1 MATVV
6 VEVYR
11 VGCTECGVR
20 VEKVEQLP
28 SKAPFSK
35 RFEDAVGRA
44 CEGGSGIAVGRQFG
58 LSARQVLRIDK
69 RYLQRWAE
77 KRKKAPLRH
86 MGVDEIFTSARR
98 RSSSRWSA
106 IWKRASLSGVPA
118 AKERKEETLD
128 EYFRRELNKRQRGQD

>member
-28 SKAPFSK
+28 GKGAVQQE
-35 RFEDAVGRA
+35 RFEDAVGRRA

-69 RYLQRWAE
+69 RYTFSAGQRSG
-77 KRKKAPLRH
+77 K
-86 MGVDEIFTSARR
+86 VRR
-98 RSSSRWSA
+98 C
-106 IWKRASLSGVPA
+106 G
-118 AKERKEETLD
+118 T
-128 EYFRRELNKRQRGQD
+128 